1 MDPIMERRSVRTF
14 TPEPVT
20 QEELRQLLAAAMA
33 APSAVNQQPWE
44 FYVVQDAAMR
54 ESLSRT
60 SPYAGPAAKAPVCI
74 VPCLRAQDLRAPEYA
89 LVDLSAATEN
99 LLVKACELGLGGVW
113 LGVAPNQERS
123 RAVAQVLGCPD
134 TLAPFALVPVGHPA
148 DKRQPTG
155 PSRFD
160 ESRIRWVQ

>member
-44 FYVVQDAAMR
+44 FYVVQNAAMR
-54 ESLSRT
+54 ESLSHT

-113 LGVAPNQERS
+113 LGVAPQSGALPCRRPGTGLPGHVGPL
-123 RAVAQVLGCPD
+123 RACCC
-134 TLAPFALVPVGHPA
+134 
-148 DKRQPTG
+148 G
-155 PSRFD
+155 PSCRQAPTH
-160 ESRIRWVQ
+160 RALAL